1 MKNIST
7 LLAALLL
14 SGIVGVS
21 CAPLTPY
28 SPEEWQRRMDQWTD
42 FIKEQND

>member
-21 CAPLTPY
+21 CAPLKPY
-28 SPEEWQRRMDQWTD
+28 SPEEWERKVDQFREWV
-42 FIKEQND
+42 KEQE